1 MSQTAT
7 RVPQVPTWN
16 MSTPLRVLVIEYTM
30 ADAEL
35 NLHELQQAGFQCRPH
50 VVGTQ
55 EEFLDHLRRFHYDI
69 VLADYRLPGW
79 TGMDALLQVRRQGR
93 DIPFILVTGELGE
106 EIAVECIRQGVTD
119 YVLKGHLARLP
130 AVVSRALEEKT
141 LRDARRFMVE
151 ALRQSESNS
160 LLLFAHNPLPM
171 WVFEKESLQFQ
182 QVNEAAVHHYGY
194 ERIEFLQMN
203 VSDIHPPEEIPR
215 LLKMFHDGSHN
226 EKTPGQWHH
235 RRKDGSLIDVE
246 IFMHS
251 MEYSGRASALMVAQD
266 ITERKRGEAERQKF
280 LALVENSQDFIA
292 VSDLDCNV
300 QYINPSGRALLGM
313 GESDSVHGTHAQD
326 YVIAEDILLVRET
339 IFPAILSSGHWE
351 GELRFR
357 HKQTGQALPMDYV
370 GFLLKDPQSGDP
382 ILAAAI
388 SRDMTERKRVEEERL
403 KFFTL
408 VENSGDFIAVADLND
423 NIEYVNPAGRA
434 LLGMGGADSV
444 QGTHSQDYVVAEDLA
459 LVKDTI
465 FPAIYSAG
473 HWKGELRFRHYRTG
487 QTIPMDCV
495 AFQVKDLQTGEARY
509 IATVSRDITARRSL
523 EQQLRQAQKFE
534 AIGQLAGGI
543 AHDFNNV
550 IGAILGWAE
559 LGEEQAGSSDAPYA
573 AYFKKIH
580 SQCDRVTAL
589 VHQLLAFARRQF
601 LEPRNLSLNH
611 SVQDVLSL
619 LGGVIGKDIELQT
632 ILAEDLAV
640 VRVDPTQIE
649 QVLMNL
655 CINSRDAMPKG
666 GRLTI
671 KTRNADFS
679 EVECR
684 HNAALQPG
692 RFAALS
698 VNDTGVGM
706 DAAVRERIFEPFFT
720 TKGTGKGTGLGL
732 ATVYGIVKQHGG
744 FILVESEPNRGSTF
758 QVFLPISENV
768 TPAENQPSVVQDL
781 PVRGGTET
789 LLIAEDHEG
798 VREMA
803 CATLESLG
811 YQILIAHDGE
821 EAVEMFSTHR
831 DSIALVL
838 LDVIMPRR
846 NGPKTYEAIQAMKPG
861 TPVVF
866 ATGYSNET
874 AALNEMVQRGVAVL
888 RKPYSPGVLCRRIR
902 EALDLAAAR
911 SSKPA

>member
-1 MSQTAT
+1 MSQTAAHLP
-7 RVPQVPTWN
+7 RVAAWN
-16 MSTPLRVLVIEYTM
+16 MSTPLRVLVVEHTM

-35 NLHELQQAGFQCRPH
+35 NLHELQRAGFQLRSH
-50 VVGTQ
+50 VVGTR
-55 EEFLDHLRRFHYDI
+55 EEFLDHLRRFHHDI

-79 TGMDALLQVRRQGR
+79 TGMDALLEIRRSGS
-93 DIPFILVTGELGE
+93 DIPFILVTGTLGE
-106 EIAVECIRQGVTD
+106 EVAVECIRQGVTD

-130 AVVSRALEEKT
+130 LVVSRALEEKT
-141 LRDARRFMVE
+141 SRDARTFMVE

-160 LLLFAHNPLPM
+160 LFLFAHNPLPM
-171 WVFEKESLQFQ
+171 WVFGRESLQFL
-182 QVNEAAVHHYGY
+182 QVNDAAVHRYGY
-194 ERIEFLQMN
+194 QRIEFLQMSL
-203 VSDIHPPEEIPR
+203 SDLHPPEEIPS
-215 LLKMFHDGSHN
+215 LLSALHGKSDR
-226 EKTPGQWHH
+226 EKTVGQWHH
-235 RRKDGSLIDVE
+235 RLKDGSLIDVE
-246 IFMHS
+246 IFVHS

-266 ITERKRGEAERQKF
+266 ITERKRTEEERQKL

-292 VSDLDCNV
+292 VSDLECNV
-300 QYINPSGRALLGM
+300 QYINPAGRALLGM
-313 GESDSVHGTHAQD
+313 SGSESVSGTRGED
-326 YVIAEDILLVRET
+326 YVAAEDFLLMRHA
-339 IFPAILSSGHWE
+339 IFPAVLSTGHWE
-351 GELRFR
+351 GELKFR
-357 HKQTGQALPMDYV
+357 QQKTGRLIPMDYV
-370 GFLLKDPQSGDP
+370 GFLLKDLQSGEP
-382 ILAAAI
+382 
-388 SRDMTERKRVEEERL
+388 RL
-403 KFFTL
+403 
-408 VENSGDFIAVADLND
+408 V
-423 NIEYVNPAGRA
+423 
-434 LLGMGGADSV
+434 
-444 QGTHSQDYVVAEDLA
+444 GT
-459 LVKDTI
+459 I
-465 FPAIYSAG
+465 
-473 HWKGELRFRHYRTG
+473 
-487 QTIPMDCV
+487 
-495 AFQVKDLQTGEARY
+495 
-509 IATVSRDITARRSL
+509 SRDITERRSL

-559 LGEEQAGSSDAPYA
+559 LGEERAGSGDALYA
-573 AYFKKIH
+573 TYFKKIH
-580 SQCDRVTAL
+580 TQCDRVTAL
-589 VHQLLAFARRQF
+589 VHQLLAFARRQV
-601 LEPRNLSLNH
+601 LEPRNLSLNQ
-611 SVQDVLSL
+611 SIRDVLSL

-640 VRVDPTQIE
+640 VCVDPTQIE

-671 KTRNADFS
+671 KTHNADFS
-679 EVECR
+679 EAECR
-684 HNAALQPG
+684 RNAALQPG

-698 VNDTGVGM
+698 VSDTGVGM

-758 QVFLPISENV
+758 QVFLPASENV
-768 TPAENQPSVVQDL
+768 TPAENQPPVVQDL

-789 LLIAEDHEG
+789 ILIAEDHEG

-861 TPVVF
+861 IPVVF

-888 RKPYSPGVLCRRIR
+888 RKPYSPGALCRRVR